1 MFSNICNFN
10 EFYYELDANG
20 EGVECLR
27 VLNQIIVDFDEV
39 CFFSDLHLA
48 LMWIY
53 VVVWRSFEIIT
64 NSFLVIVEVHLDLRS
79 HETCVNWN

>member
-1 MFSNICNFN
+1 MLSLYLPQELYAQACPNVAVMFSNICNFN

-39 CFFSDLHLA
+39 
-48 LMWIY
+48 
-53 VVVWRSFEIIT
+53 IT
-64 NSFLVIVEVHLDLRS
+64 FVPISKA
-79 HETCVNWN
+79 